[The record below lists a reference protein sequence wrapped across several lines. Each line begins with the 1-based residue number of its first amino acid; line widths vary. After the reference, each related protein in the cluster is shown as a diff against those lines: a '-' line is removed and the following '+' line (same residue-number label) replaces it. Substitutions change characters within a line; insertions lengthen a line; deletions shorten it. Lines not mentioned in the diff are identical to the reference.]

1 LGFYSFGLKE
11 GRLTDTVSQVV
22 LNAIDSYDK
31 QDLMLQ
37 KKEGKYISFS
47 SRDFAVTVK
56 HFSLGLG
63 ELGLE
68 AGEKLVIFSENR
80 PEWVMT
86 NCANMCLGGVSVPI
100 YTTLSPEQIQF
111 IIEDSDTKIVVFS
124 SVELW
129 EKLKSIRHSLTNV
142 THYVTFESEAHE
154 GILTFRDVMERGKK
168 RAEAEPERFINTA
181 LSIKSDDLA
190 CIIYTSGTTGS
201 PKGVMLTHG
210 NLASNLE
217 AVCQIIEF
225 TDKDTSLSWLPLSH
239 SFEHLVTIAYIHK
252 GVTIAF
258 AERPETII
266 DNLAEIQPH
275 LLTSVPRLYEK
286 FYAGIMDNVLNSSTL
301 KKKIFFWAVKT
312 GKKHSQKKLTSQKI
326 SSFLEWKRKIAHKL
340 VFSKIIAKTG
350 GRIRILVS
358 GAAPLS
364 KNIADF
370 FGGIGMTILEGY
382 GLTETAP
389 AISLNTFEN
398 VKFGTVGKPVPGVE
412 VKIAADG
419 EILAKGPNI
428 MRGYYK
434 KEAETAEVFD
444 GEWFKTGDI
453 GFIDEDGFITITD
466 RKKDIIVTAGGK
478 NVAPQLIE
486 NLLKTNP
493 FITNVLVL
501 GDRRK
506 FISALI
512 VPEFEKLEAYAKEN
526 SIDYADREEL
536 LKSERIK
543 KMMEAQVEAATQN
556 LAQYEKIKKFALL
569 DRDFTIN
576 EGELTPT
583 LKVKRNIIEKKYS
596 SLIDSFYADV

>member
-1 LGFYSFGLKE
+1 M
-11 GRLTDTVSQVV
+11 TDTVSQIV
-22 LNAIDSYDK
+22 LNAIESYDK
-31 QDLMLQ
+31 QDLLIH
-37 KKEGKYISFS
+37 KKEGKYVSFS
-47 SRDFAVTVK
+47 SRDFAATVK
-56 HFSLGLG
+56 YFSLGLG

-100 YTTLSPEQIQF
+100 YTTLSAEQIQF
-111 IIEDSDTKIVVFS
+111 IIEDSDSTIVVFS
-124 SVELW
+124 SPELW
-129 EKLKSIRHSLTNV
+129 EKLKGIRHSLTKV
-142 THYVTFESEAHE
+142 THYITFEAEAHE
-154 GILTFRDVMERGKK
+154 EILSFQDVVDKGKK
-168 RAEAEPERFINTA
+168 RAEAEPERFVNRA
-181 LSIKSDDLA
+181 LSIKPDDLA

-210 NLASNLE
+210 NLASNLK

-225 TDKDTSLSWLPLSH
+225 SDKDTSLSWLPLSH

-266 DNLAEIQPH
+266 DNLAEIRPH

-286 FYAGIMDNVLNSSTL
+286 FYSGIMDNVLNSSPV
-301 KKKIFFWAVKT
+301 KRRIFFWALKT

-350 GRIRILVS
+350 RRIRIFVS

-370 FGGIGMTILEGY
+370 FGAIGMIVLEGY
-382 GLTETAP
+382 GLTETSP

-412 VKIAADG
+412 VKIAEDG

-428 MRGYYK
+428 MKGYYK

-453 GFIDEDGFITITD
+453 GFVDKDGFITITD

-493 FITNVLVL
+493 FIANVLVL

-512 VPEFEKLEAYAKEN
+512 VPDYEKLESYAKDN
-526 SIDYADREEL
+526 SIHYAGRDDL
-536 LKSERIK
+536 VQNAHIK
-543 KMMEAQVEAATQN
+543 KMMAEQIDMCTKN
-556 LAQYEKIKKFALL
+556 LAKYEKIKKFALL
-569 DRDFTIN
+569 DRDFTID

-583 LKVKRNIIEKKYS
+583 LKVKRNIIEKKHS

>member
-1 LGFYSFGLKE
+1 M
-11 GRLTDTVSQVV
+11 TDTVSQIV
-22 LNAIDSYDK
+22 LNAIESYDK
-31 QDLMLQ
+31 QDLLLH
-37 KKEGKYISFS
+37 KKEGKYVSFS
-47 SRDFAVTVK
+47 SRDFAATVK
-56 HFSLGLG
+56 YFSLGLG

-80 PEWVMT
+80 SEWVMT

-100 YTTLSPEQIQF
+100 YTTLSAEQIQY
-111 IIEDSDTKIVVFS
+111 IIEDSDSKIVVFS
-124 SVELW
+124 SPELW
-129 EKLKSIRHSLTNV
+129 EKLKGIRHSLTNV
-142 THYVTFESEAHE
+142 THYITFEAEAHE
-154 GILTFRDVMERGKK
+154 GILSFQDVVNKGKK
-168 RAEAEPERFINTA
+168 RAEAEPERFVNRA
-181 LSIKSDDLA
+181 LSIKPDDLA

-210 NLASNLE
+210 NLASNLK

-225 TDKDTSLSWLPLSH
+225 SDKDTSLSWLPLSH

-266 DNLAEIQPH
+266 DNLAEIRPH

-286 FYAGIMDNVLNSSTL
+286 FYSGIMDNVLNSSPV
-301 KKKIFFWAVKT
+301 KRKIFFWALKT

-340 VFSKIIAKTG
+340 VFSKIILKTG
-350 GRIRILVS
+350 GRIRIFVS

-370 FGGIGMTILEGY
+370 FGAMGMIVLEGY
-382 GLTETAP
+382 GLTETSP

-412 VKIAADG
+412 VKIAEDG

-428 MRGYYK
+428 MKGYYK

-453 GFIDEDGFITITD
+453 GFVDEDGFITITD

-493 FITNVLVL
+493 FIANVLVL

-512 VPEFEKLEAYAKEN
+512 VPEFEKLEAYANEN
-526 SIDYADREEL
+526 SIHFSGRDDLVQNAY
-536 LKSERIK
+536 IK
-543 KMMEAQVEAATQN
+543 KMMAEQIDMCTKN
-556 LAQYEKIKKFALL
+556 LAKYEKIKKFALL
-569 DRDFTIN
+569 DRDFTID

-583 LKVKRNIIEKKYS
+583 MKVKRNIIEKKHS

>member
-1 LGFYSFGLKE
+1 M
-11 GRLTDTVSQVV
+11 TDTLSQIV
-22 LNAIDSYDK
+22 LKAIESYDK
-31 QDLMLQ
+31 QDLMLY
-37 KKEGKYISFS
+37 KKEGKYVPFS
-47 SRDFAVTVK
+47 SRDFADTVK

-86 NCANMCLGGVSVPI
+86 NCANLCLGGISVPI

-124 SVELW
+124 SPELW
-129 EKLKSIRHSLTNV
+129 EKLKDIRHSLTNV
-142 THYVTFESEAHE
+142 THYVTFGAEAPE
-154 GILTFRDVMERGKK
+154 GILTFDDVMERGKK
-168 RAEAEPERFINTA
+168 RAEAEPERFVNKA
-181 LSIKSDDLA
+181 LSIKPDDLA

-210 NLASNLE
+210 NLASNLK
-217 AVCQIIEF
+217 AVCQIIVF
-225 TDKDTSLSWLPLSH
+225 TEKDTSLSWLPLSH
-239 SFEHLVTIAYIHK
+239 SFEHLVTMAYIHK

-266 DNLAEIQPH
+266 DNLAEIRPH

-286 FYAGIMDNVLNSSTL
+286 FYAGIMENVLNSSPL
-301 KKKIFFWAVKT
+301 KRKIFFWALKT

-326 SSFLEWKRKIAHKL
+326 SSFLEWKRKMAHKL
-340 VFSKIIAKTG
+340 VFSKIIDKTG
-350 GRIRILVS
+350 GKLRIIVS

-364 KNIADF
+364 KSIADF
-370 FGGIGMTILEGY
+370 FGAIGMTILEGY
-382 GLTETAP
+382 GLTETSP

-412 VKIAADG
+412 VKIAPDG

-428 MRGYYK
+428 MKGYYK
-434 KEAETAEVFD
+434 KETETAEVFD

-453 GFIDEDGFITITD
+453 GFVDEDGFITITD

-478 NVAPQLIE
+478 NVAPQNIE

-493 FITNVLVL
+493 YIVNVMVL

-512 VPEFEKLEAYAKEN
+512 VPEFEKLEAFAKEN
-526 SIDYADREEL
+526 SIDYTGREAL
-536 LKSERIK
+536 LQNARIK
-543 KMMEAQVEAATQN
+543 KMMEEQIESSSQN

-569 DRDFTIN
+569 DRDFTID

-583 LKVKRNIIEKKYS
+583 LKVKRNIVERK
-596 SLIDSFYADV
+596 YADLIESLYKDV

>member
-1 LGFYSFGLKE
+1 M
-11 GRLTDTVSQVV
+11 TDTISQIV
-22 LNAIDSYDK
+22 LKAIESYDK
-31 QDLMLQ
+31 QDFMLY
-37 KKEGKYISFS
+37 KKEGKYVSFS
-47 SRDFAVTVK
+47 SRDFADTVK

-111 IIEDSDTKIVVFS
+111 IIEDSDSKIVVFS
-124 SVELW
+124 SPELW
-129 EKLKSIRHSLTNV
+129 EKLKDIRHSLTNV
-142 THYVTFESEAHE
+142 IHYVTFGAEAPE
-154 GILTFRDVMERGKK
+154 GVLTFDAVMERGKK
-168 RAEAEPERFINTA
+168 RAEAEPERFVNKA
-181 LSIKSDDLA
+181 LSIKPDDLA

-210 NLASNLE
+210 NLASNLK
-217 AVCQIIEF
+217 AVCQIIVF
-225 TDKDTSLSWLPLSH
+225 TEKDTSLSWLPLSH
-239 SFEHLVTIAYIHK
+239 SFEHLVTMAYIHK
-252 GVTIAF
+252 GVTVAF

-266 DNLAEIQPH
+266 DNLAEIRPH

-286 FYAGIMDNVLNSSTL
+286 FYAGIMENVLNSSPL
-301 KKKIFFWAVKT
+301 KRKIFFWALKT

-326 SSFLEWKRKIAHKL
+326 PSFLEWKRKMAHKL
-340 VFSKIIAKTG
+340 VFLKIIAKTG
-350 GRIRILVS
+350 GRIRIFVS

-382 GLTETAP
+382 GLTETSP

-412 VKIAADG
+412 VRIAPDG

-428 MRGYYK
+428 MKGYYK
-434 KEAETAEVFD
+434 REAETAEVFD

-453 GFIDEDGFITITD
+453 GFVDEDGFITITD

-478 NVAPQLIE
+478 NVAPQNIE

-493 FITNVLVL
+493 YIVNVMVL

-512 VPEFEKLEAYAKEN
+512 VPEFEKLETFAKEN
-526 SIDYADREEL
+526 SIDYTGREDL
-536 LKSERIK
+536 LQNARIK
-543 KMMEAQVEAATQN
+543 KMMEEQIESSTRN

-569 DRDFTIN
+569 DRDFTID

-583 LKVKRNIIEKKYS
+583 LKVKRNIVERKYAD
-596 SLIDSFYADV
+596 LIDSLYKDV

>member
-1 LGFYSFGLKE
+1 M
-11 GRLTDTVSQVV
+11 TDTVSQIV
-22 LNAIDSYDK
+22 LKAIESYDK
-31 QDLMLQ
+31 QDLMLYKQ
-37 KKEGKYISFS
+37 EGKYISFS
-47 SRDFAVTVK
+47 SRDFADTVK

-68 AGEKLVIFSENR
+68 AGEKLAIFSENR

-86 NCANMCLGGVSVPI
+86 NCANMCSGGISVPI

-124 SVELW
+124 SPELW
-129 EKLKSIRHSLTNV
+129 EKLKDIRHSLTNV
-142 THYVTFESEAHE
+142 THYVTFGAEAPE
-154 GILTFRDVMERGKK
+154 GVLTFHDVMERGKK
-168 RAEAEPERFINTA
+168 RAEAEPERFVNKA
-181 LSIKSDDLA
+181 LSIKPDDLA

-210 NLASNLE
+210 NLASNLK
-217 AVCQIIEF
+217 AVCQIIVF
-225 TDKDTSLSWLPLSH
+225 TEKDTSLSWLPLSH
-239 SFEHLVTIAYIHK
+239 SFEHLVTMAYIHK
-252 GVTIAF
+252 GVTVAF

-266 DNLAEIQPH
+266 DNLAEIRPH

-286 FYAGIMDNVLNSSTL
+286 FYAGIMENVLNSSPL
-301 KKKIFFWAVKT
+301 KRKIFFWALKT

-326 SSFLEWKRKIAHKL
+326 SSFLEWKRKMAHKL

-350 GRIRILVS
+350 GKLRIMIS

-364 KNIADF
+364 KSIAEF
-370 FGGIGMTILEGY
+370 FGAIGMIILEGY
-382 GLTETAP
+382 GLTETSP

-428 MRGYYK
+428 MKGYYK
-434 KEAETAEVFD
+434 KETETAEVFD

-453 GFIDEDGFITITD
+453 GFVDEDGFITITD

-478 NVAPQLIE
+478 NVAPQNIE

-493 FITNVLVL
+493 YIVNVMVL

-512 VPEFEKLEAYAKEN
+512 VPEFEKLETFAKEN
-526 SIDYADREEL
+526 SIDHTGREDL
-536 LKSERIK
+536 LQNARIK
-543 KMMEAQVEAATQN
+543 KMMEEQIESSTRN

-569 DRDFTIN
+569 DRDFTID

-583 LKVKRNIIEKKYS
+583 LKVKRNIVERRYAE
-596 SLIDSFYADV
+596 LIDSLYKDD